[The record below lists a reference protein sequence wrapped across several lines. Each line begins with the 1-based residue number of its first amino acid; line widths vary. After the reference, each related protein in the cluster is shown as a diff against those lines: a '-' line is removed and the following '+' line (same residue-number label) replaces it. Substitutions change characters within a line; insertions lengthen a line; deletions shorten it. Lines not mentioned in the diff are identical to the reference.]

1 MRIGLSRHENF
12 PLQNKSFLFGKT
24 PRKEKPT
31 ERERFIGYLKT
42 YHLGAERAITSKI
55 LESLFDMKG
64 KEQRNLVNVLRRDGV
79 PICSDRNGYFYA
91 KDEQEIRTTI
101 KHMKNRIA
109 GISVAIN

>member
-1 MRIGLSRHENF
+1 M
-12 PLQNKSFLFGKT
+12 
-24 PRKEKPT
+24 

-55 LESLFDMKG
+55 MESLFNMKG
-64 KEQRNLVNVLRRDGV
+64 KELRNLVNVLRQEGV
-79 PICSDRNGYFYA
+79 PICSDGNGYYYA

-109 GISVAIN
+109 GISAAINGLQQCLSGKDAPKPKPPWKGGDHV